1 MSQETKNVE
10 LTEHFAEQL
19 MKGNLDVVNEVFAP
33 DFIDHD
39 PAPDQG
45 EGAEGLRDFWM
56 SFRTAFPDFQIKVEQ
71 MVVKDDKVAI
81 AYSVSGTNEGEFET
95 HQPTGKRMS
104 VRGLQIT
111 RFDNGQVVER
121 WGMSDLLEI
130 HKQLGLVP
138 ANV

>member
-1 MSQETKNVE
+1 MSDKQKNVE
-10 LTEHFAEQL
+10 RSEYFAQEL

-33 DFIDHD
+33 DFVDHD

-45 EGAEGLRDFWM
+45 EGAEGLRDFWV
-56 SFRTAFPDFQIKVEQ
+56 SFRTAFPDFKIQVET
-71 MVVKDDKVAI
+71 MVVEDDKVAI
-81 AYSVSGTNEGEFET
+81 AYTVSGTNDGQFEE
-95 HQPTGKRMS
+95 HPPTGKRMS
-104 VRGLQIT
+104 VRGLQIA
-111 RFDNGQVVER
+111 RFEDGMVQER